1 MSVKEIAEA
10 LEQEEGTIEKIIKE
24 MMVES
29 VQYAFQ
35 NYLNLVRMS
44 VVGYATGIFIWVK

>member
-29 VQYAFQ
+29 V
-35 NYLNLVRMS
+35 
-44 VVGYATGIFIWVK
+44 